1 MILSCGTAG
10 ADRSGR
16 RVGGRA
22 GSAAAQPDPIA
33 AAVTASAISATVSA
47 RRRRGVNHAGLR
59 AAAQARMPVAA
70 AVAVA
75 AVAMHC
81 AHMQGSMAGP
91 RRSQVA
97 LRSDCPAVEALELV
111 LFCAW
116 CFVVAVAGGA
126 VGLVLGNIRLPVVLL
141 VASSPA
147 AGAGANIGI
156 SGVAAFAAA
165 AAHIRAGRINWRL
178 FAWMAPPSMAGAVV
192 GGLVSG
198 AISDTALLIVIGVTL
213 LYFGI
218 DLLRKEGRRPDA
230 KRSPRAADAERE
242 PAAPEPPAADA
253 EREPAAPERSPHAAD
268 AAPEP
273 RPAADH
279 LDVRA
284 AVLSGALIGLLGGL
298 VGLILGALRMPALLR
313 WVGEVPH
320 RAVGTNLAVGFWVGV
335 AGVAGHLPG
344 GVDWTALGAGAAAS
358 VPGAL
363 LGARLTGRMS
373 ERQLLRAIGAVLV
386 VAGVA
391 TAGQAL

>member
-1 MILSCGTAG
+1 
-10 ADRSGR
+10 
-16 RVGGRA
+16 V
-22 GSAAAQPDPIA
+22 DP
-33 AAVTASAISATVSA
+33 
-47 RRRRGVNHAGLR
+47 
-59 AAAQARMPVAA
+59 
-70 AVAVA
+70 
-75 AVAMHC
+75 
-81 AHMQGSMAGP
+81 
-91 RRSQVA
+91 
-97 LRSDCPAVEALELV
+97 LELI

-116 CFVVAVAGGA
+116 CFIVAVAGGA
-126 VGLVLGNIRLPVVLL
+126 VGLVLGNIRLPAVLL

-178 FAWMAPPSMAGAVV
+178 FAWMAPPSMAGAVI

-198 AISDTALLIVIGVTL
+198 AIPDTALLIVIGLTL

-218 DLLRKEGRRPDA
+218 DILRKEAREA
-230 KRSPRAADAERE
+230 KRREAAGAEQSAAGEAPR
-242 PAAPEPPAADA
+242 
-253 EREPAAPERSPHAAD
+253 SG
-268 AAPEP
+268 
-273 RPAADH
+273 DH
-279 LDVRA
+279 VDIRA
-284 AVLSGALIGLLGGL
+284 AVVSGALIGLLGGL

-320 RAVGTNLAVGFWVGV
+320 KAVGTNLAVGFWGGV

-344 GVDWTALGAGAAAS
+344 GVDWTALGAGAVAS

-386 VAGVA
+386 VAGAA
-391 TAGQAL
+391 TAVQAL

>member
-1 MILSCGTAG
+1 
-10 ADRSGR
+10 
-16 RVGGRA
+16 
-22 GSAAAQPDPIA
+22 
-33 AAVTASAISATVSA
+33 VSA
-47 RRRRGVNHAGLR
+47 FRRPGVNHAGLR
-59 AAAQARMPVAA
+59 AAAQARTPVAA

-81 AHMQGSMAGP
+81 AHMRVSMANP
-91 RRSQVA
+91 RRSASRVFAKAPAGRQGRAVH
-97 LRSDCPAVEALELV
+97 DCRGGQTARPVDAFELI

-116 CFVVAVAGGA
+116 CFLVALAGGA
-126 VGLVLGNIRLPVVLL
+126 VGLVLGNIRLPAVLL
-141 VASSPA
+141 IASSPA

-178 FAWMAPPSMAGAVV
+178 FAWMTPPSMAGAVA

-198 AISDTALLIVIGVTL
+198 AIPDTALLIVIGLTL
-213 LYFGI
+213 FYFGVDI
-218 DLLRKEGRRPDA
+218 LRKEARE
-230 KRSPRAADAERE
+230 AAPAERSTGG
-242 PAAPEPPAADA
+242 DA
-253 EREPAAPERSPHAAD
+253 RRREAGGEARRRD
-268 AAPEP
+268 AAPAE
-273 RPAADH
+273 RSAGAEAKRGES
-279 LDVRA
+279 LDIRA
-284 AVLSGALIGLLGGL
+284 AVVSGALIGLLGGL

-320 RAVGTNLAVGFWVGV
+320 KAVGTNMAVGFWVGL

-344 GVDWTALGAGAAAS
+344 GVDWTALGVGAAAS

-386 VAGVA
+386 VAGAA
-391 TAGQAL
+391 TALQAL